1 MSPPETMSAIADIP
15 NRRPLATLAAGH
27 AFGCDRRLHLN
38 HQPKADMQN
47 SNRTI
52 GLGVLA
58 FVALVVLYYLWNYLI
73 AFLAVV
79 GAVQVYHVC
88 RNRLGR

>member
-1 MSPPETMSAIADIP
+1 M
-15 NRRPLATLAAGH
+15 H
-27 AFGCDRRLHLN
+27 
-38 HQPKADMQN
+38 N

-58 FVALVVLYYLWNYLI
+58 LVALVVLYYLWNYRI

>member
-1 MSPPETMSAIADIP
+1 MSPTGTKP
-15 NRRPLATLAAGH
+15 NVCELQTNTTAAGH
-27 AFGCDRRLHLN
+27 AFGCGRRLHLN
-38 HQPKADMQN
+38 TQPKADMQN

-58 FVALVVLYYLWNYLI
+58 FVVLVVLYYLWNYLI

-88 RNRLGR
+88 RRRLGR

>member
-1 MSPPETMSAIADIP
+1 
-15 NRRPLATLAAGH
+15 
-27 AFGCDRRLHLN
+27 
-38 HQPKADMQN
+38 MQN